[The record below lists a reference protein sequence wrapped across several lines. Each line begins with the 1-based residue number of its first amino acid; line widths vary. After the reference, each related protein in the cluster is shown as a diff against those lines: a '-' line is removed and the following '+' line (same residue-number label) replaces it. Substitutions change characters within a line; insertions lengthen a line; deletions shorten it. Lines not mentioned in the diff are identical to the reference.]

1 MSANGISTLI
11 DGDGSNPV
19 ANRAARQVAKL
30 NLAQTKRQAEGRQ
43 YDTYDL
49 TKLSHAYGYPLTN
62 DPLEPHRPW
71 TEGA

>member
-1 MSANGISTLI
+1 MSANGISTLVA
-11 DGDGSNPV
+11 GDGSDPI

-30 NLAQTKRQAEGRQ
+30 DLAQAKRQAEGRP

-49 TKLSHAYGYPLTN
+49 TKLSHAYGLPLTEE
-62 DPLEPHRPW
+62 PLQPHRPW